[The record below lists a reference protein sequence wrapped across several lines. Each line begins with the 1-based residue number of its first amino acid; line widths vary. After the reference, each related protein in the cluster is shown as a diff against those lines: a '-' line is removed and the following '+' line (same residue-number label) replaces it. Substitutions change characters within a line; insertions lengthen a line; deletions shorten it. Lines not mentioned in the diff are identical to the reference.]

1 MLARC
6 YWRANVRLFAGVF
19 LAVSLP
25 TVAAAIASA
34 LDDRIDLGGFHP
46 AMTLEEADRLA
57 GAPGKRYCKIWPPNP
72 TEHWCEWTFQDAN
85 QHVEIGYG
93 PDGVIYDLERR
104 VPLPDGMSDD
114 EALRQAAEKFA
125 GYGEPAR
132 DIIPDNLHWGC
143 NGDDCS
149 GERMIRVWIM
159 EDHAAFF
166 GGRRHIAISWNNRS
180 RAAKNQKRYDMES
193 QRWRNRTEEDRQPD
207 RTPLKL

>member
-1 MLARC
+1 MVARY
-6 YWRANVRLFAGVF
+6 YWRSNVRLFAGVI
-19 LAVSLP
+19 LAATLTAIDP
-25 TVAAAIASA
+25 AIAVG

-57 GAPGKRYCKIWPPNP
+57 GAPGKRYCKTWPPNP
-72 TEHWCEWTFQDAN
+72 TEHWCEWTFQDAD

-104 VPLPDGMSDD
+104 VPLPDGMSDN

-132 DIIPDNLHWGC
+132 NIIPDNLHWGC
-143 NGDDCS
+143 NGNDCS
-149 GERMIRVWIM
+149 VERMIRVWIM
-159 EDHAAFF
+159 EGHVAFF

-180 RAAKNQKRYDMES
+180 RAAKNQQRFETESRRWEKRLEG
-193 QRWRNRTEEDRQPD
+193 DRAPD
-207 RTPLKL
+207 KSPLKL